1 MSTPVHILSLLSI
14 VVTAIYLFLGFFV
27 LRSNSRER
35 LNQVFFLTCLCL
47 SFWSFGYT
55 FLPGA
60 ADKEAV
66 WVWYKVSAVGW
77 TVGPALLLHLTILL
91 GRPELLKGRRW
102 VFAAIYVPA
111 AYFLLEAWTGSL
123 GVVDFV
129 NTPFGWSDV
138 YGPATLPFIAYLI
151 YFPLYILLGL
161 GVVLVKGR
169 ETDLIAVKKQ
179 SRLIAA
185 TGVPLLILT
194 GVSGILLPWLGI
206 RVPPEISHLI
216 VPVWV
221 LAVWQALSI
230 YSPMTL
236 TPAVAGRDVLKTVAD
251 AVILVNRDHKIVG
264 GNPAAEEL
272 FGQDEAQLH
281 GRSIGDLIREM
292 DPTAG
297 SAVDDLLVDDDTE
310 SLELIFRGTA
320 GEQVP
325 VSLAAS
331 SVVDDFGQAAGAVLI
346 IRDMTERQLAEESL
360 KFVATHDALTGL
372 PNRSILSD
380 RLRQALK
387 RAKREKKPFALLMFD
402 LDEFKVL
409 NDFYGHKVGDRVLQ
423 EVASILSRCVRGN
436 DTVCRLGSDEFLI
449 VVENLFESGDS
460 DIVAERISSSLRR
473 QLKVGEHTINV
484 TGSIGIS
491 TFPFDGLDPE
501 TLMKKAHLALYSSK
515 EKGRGVYQ
523 FYSPSMN
530 TKNQERMAIENR
542 LREAVDK
549 DELLLQYQPLVEL
562 ETGKIAGLEALC
574 RWQSAE
580 MGLVSP
586 GTFIP
591 IAERSGLI
599 IPIGEWVVRTAC
611 LQNKRWQEEG
621 LPAVPVAVNISARQL
636 QQSDFVEMI
645 ELILDDTDLES
656 HLLELELTESA
667 TMQNLDRSK
676 RILGQLADLGVR
688 IVIDDFGTGYSSL
701 MRLKLL
707 PMHAVKVDR
716 SFIEN
721 IVDDP
726 KDRALVMA
734 IIAMARNLG
743 VEVVAEG
750 VETREQ
756 LEILSAIEWE
766 LPGIFRCDK
775 LQGFLLSKPVHTQ
788 DVPNLFHWAEQPESP
803 FQSLKQLVTGQE
815 AAAESA

>member
-1 MSTPVHILSLLSI
+1 
-14 VVTAIYLFLGFFV
+14 
-27 LRSNSRER
+27 
-35 LNQVFFLTCLCL
+35 
-47 SFWSFGYT
+47 
-55 FLPGA
+55 
-60 ADKEAV
+60 
-66 WVWYKVSAVGW
+66 
-77 TVGPALLLHLTILL
+77 
-91 GRPELLKGRRW
+91 
-102 VFAAIYVPA
+102 
-111 AYFLLEAWTGSL
+111 
-123 GVVDFV
+123 
-129 NTPFGWSDV
+129 
-138 YGPATLPFIAYLI
+138 
-151 YFPLYILLGL
+151 
-161 GVVLVKGR
+161 
-169 ETDLIAVKKQ
+169 
-179 SRLIAA
+179 
-185 TGVPLLILT
+185 
-194 GVSGILLPWLGI
+194 
-206 RVPPEISHLI
+206 
-216 VPVWV
+216 
-221 LAVWQALSI
+221 
-230 YSPMTL
+230 
-236 TPAVAGRDVLKTVAD
+236 
-251 AVILVNRDHKIVG
+251 
-264 GNPAAEEL
+264 
-272 FGQDEAQLH
+272 
-281 GRSIGDLIREM
+281 
-292 DPTAG
+292 
-297 SAVDDLLVDDDTE
+297 
-310 SLELIFRGTA
+310 
-320 GEQVP
+320 
-325 VSLAAS
+325 
-331 SVVDDFGQAAGAVLI
+331 
-346 IRDMTERQLAEESL
+346 
-360 KFVATHDALTGL
+360 
-372 PNRSILSD
+372 
-380 RLRQALK
+380 
-387 RAKREKKPFALLMFD
+387 
-402 LDEFKVL
+402 
-409 NDFYGHKVGDRVLQ
+409 
-423 EVASILSRCVRGN
+423 
-436 DTVCRLGSDEFLI
+436 
-449 VVENLFESGDS
+449 
-460 DIVAERISSSLRR
+460 
-473 QLKVGEHTINV
+473 LKVGEHTISV

-574 RWQSAE
+574 RWQSTE

-599 IPIGEWVVRTAC
+599 IPIGEWVLRTAC
-611 LQNKRWQEEG
+611 LQNKKWQEAG

-667 TMQNLDRSK
+667 TMQNLERSK

-721 IVDDP
+721 IVNDP

-766 LPGIFRCDK
+766 VPGIFRCDK

-788 DVPNLFHWAEQPESP
+788 DVPALFQWAEQPESP
-803 FQSLKQLVTGQE
+803 FQSLKQLVSGQE
-815 AAAESA
+815 AAAETA